1 MSEKQMSEQK
11 QRESDDLTSL
21 ITTEEGEK
29 LI

>member
-21 ITTEEGEK
+21 ITTQEGEK